1 MYFHC
6 TKYLWDQI
14 QNFCEKAWSQMQK
27 QNKEDYDDDDDDD
40 DVLMVMKKGASTDA
54 ADADDDVWATSA
66 AI

>member
-40 DVLMVMKKGASTDA
+40 VLMVMKKGASTDA

>member
-6 TKYLWDQI
+6 TKYLRDQI

-27 QNKEDYDDDDDDD
+27 QNEEDDDDD

>member
-6 TKYLWDQI
+6 TKYLRDQI

-27 QNKEDYDDDDDDD
+27 QNEEDDD

>member
-6 TKYLWDQI
+6 TKYLRDQI

-27 QNKEDYDDDDDDD
+27 QNEEDDDDDDD